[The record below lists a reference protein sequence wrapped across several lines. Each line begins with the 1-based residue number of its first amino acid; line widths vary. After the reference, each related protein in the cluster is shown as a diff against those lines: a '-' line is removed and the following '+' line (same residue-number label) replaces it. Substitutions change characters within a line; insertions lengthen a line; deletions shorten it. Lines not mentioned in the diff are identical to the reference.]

1 VSQLQPVEIPAP
13 HGRLEGLLR
22 RPDEAEP
29 PQAEVPL
36 AALVCHPHPQGGG
49 TMHNKVVFR
58 IAQALG
64 DLGMPTLRFNYR
76 GVGRSTGAYDYG
88 RGEAGDIRTALDW
101 LADQFPG
108 VRLCLAGF
116 SFGAWVG
123 LPVGCADPRVVQ
135 LLGVG
140 VPVRLL
146 AQDALA
152 GCRTAKLIIQGERD
166 EHGPLDA
173 LRPWYAALPEPKELV
188 VVPGAD
194 HFFMAQQQELRDA
207 IVAHLGGLG
216 GSSARGAAG
225 S

>member
-1 VSQLQPVEIPAP
+1 VSQLLPVEIPAP

-29 PQAEVPL
+29 APARTLL
-36 AALVCHPHPQGGG
+36 AALVCHPHPEGGG

-76 GVGRSTGAYDYG
+76 GVGRSTGQYDYG
-88 RGEAGDIRTALDW
+88 RGEADDIRAALDW
-101 LADQFPG
+101 LAGQFPG
-108 VRLCLAGF
+108 ALLCLAGF

-146 AQDALA
+146 AQDALS
-152 GCRTAKLIIQGERD
+152 GCRTPKLIVQGERD
-166 EHGPLDA
+166 EYGPLEA
-173 LRPWYAALPEPKELV
+173 LRPWYAALPEPKALV
-188 VVPGAD
+188 VIPDAD
-194 HFFMAQQQELRDA
+194 HFFMAQQQELRDE
-207 IVAHLGGLG
+207 IVTHLRGTA
-216 GSSARGAAG
+216 GSSAGR
-225 S
+225 